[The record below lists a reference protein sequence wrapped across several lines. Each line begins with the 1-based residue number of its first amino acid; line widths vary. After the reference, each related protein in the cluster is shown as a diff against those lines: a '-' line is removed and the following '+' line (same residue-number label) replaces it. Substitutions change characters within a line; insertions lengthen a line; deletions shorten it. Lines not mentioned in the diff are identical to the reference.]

1 MKYENLTRLS
11 EEIAADFRDWEEH
24 EIVVFRNRD
33 TSLVEWAFRCLV
45 NPRNEWAGELL
56 QKLQAE
62 YDRKKEELDKKP
74 VREPLVLVT
83 VTDFPPDDLP
93 F

>member
-1 MKYENLTRLS
+1 MQYENLTRLS
-11 EEIAADFRDWEEH
+11 EAIAADFRDWEER

-33 TSLVEWAFRCLV
+33 TSLVEWAFRCLS

-56 QKLQAE
+56 QKLQTE
-62 YDRKKEELDKKP
+62 YDRKKAELDQQPTPEP
-74 VREPLVLVT
+74 VSMSDSFPL
-83 VTDFPPDDLP
+83 DDIP